1 MKYGLNNSSL
11 ATLYLIILIIA
22 YTFFFLMIQTNTID
36 LIIKENFNFNKIILF
51 IFILAILSL
60 ITFSTPK
67 EIIKYINKVVPIM
80 CVILILISLIVI
92 IKNINIIDKVF
103 YLIIS
108 DAFNFKSV
116 FGGLIPTLLIS
127 IRRNIFQNELLIG
140 PASIASAVKKGNS
153 HLVAST
159 AVMANLFITFVICTL
174 IAFLI
179 IIFKM
184 QNEVTTTN
192 YINLIS
198 QVFTYHFPNI
208 GSLLLTILL
217 SLFAFTT
224 IVSGFYFGLT
234 NLMYLTKNTL
244 IILIFRINVLLFTLS
259 GVILK
264 PTIIWYLID
273 TMMLI
278 LIILNVISV
287 TRLRSKINYDR

>member
-1 MKYGLNNSSL
+1 
-11 ATLYLIILIIA
+11 
-22 YTFFFLMIQTNTID
+22 
-36 LIIKENFNFNKIILF
+36 
-51 IFILAILSL
+51 
-60 ITFSTPK
+60 
-67 EIIKYINKVVPIM
+67 
-80 CVILILISLIVI
+80 
-92 IKNINIIDKVF
+92 
-103 YLIIS
+103 
-108 DAFNFKSV
+108 
-116 FGGLIPTLLIS
+116 
-127 IRRNIFQNELLIG
+127 
-140 PASIASAVKKGNS
+140 
-153 HLVAST
+153 
-159 AVMANLFITFVICTL
+159 
-174 IAFLI
+174 
-179 IIFKM
+179 M